1 MRNLYFGKS
10 NTSFILYLDPLSIDF
25 IELTKKSNYVVC
37 HELLFDGYEDI
48 SVSNTI
54 ITSDSFIS
62 LIQNKKP
69 ITEFNLII
77 DNKTHIQNIWWD
89 DLLIISDFE
98 TILIF
103 IKELKAKLN
112 TEHQK
117 LLDNMLSKP
126 ETYLSIDKHKIT
138 ETSVAAIDFI
148 SFIKDSDRYLEKEN
162 KFV

>member
-1 MRNLYFGKS
+1 M
-10 NTSFILYLDPLSIDF
+10 NTSTSQVSPKQNVFIIVLKRLAEGEGGIVGLLSFLDKD
-25 IELTKKSNYVVC
+25 E
-37 HELLFDGYEDI
+37 DG
-48 SVSNTI
+48 V
-54 ITSDSFIS
+54 
-62 LIQNKKP
+62 
-69 ITEFNLII
+69 
-77 DNKTHIQNIWWD
+77 IWWD

-117 LLDNMLSKP
+117 LLDYMLSKP
-126 ETYLSIDKHKIT
+126 ETFLSIDKHKIT

-148 SFIKDSDRYLEKEN
+148 SFIKDSDWYLEKEN